1 VLHDAREVVEGS
13 LGPETHR
20 GVVVLDGIPRGELGA
35 VRVRVDPGDPVR
47 HDRGAVE
54 QVLEGDCNVLDEA
67 GTPDQAVDLVAHEVF
82 ARIVDDDDLGVG
94 GEGAFESAGHCDARV
109 AGSED
114 GDVHAYALVVA
125 VLN

>member
-1 VLHDAREVVEGS
+1 
-13 LGPETHR
+13 
-20 GVVVLDGIPRGELGA
+20 
-35 VRVRVDPGDPVR
+35 
-47 HDRGAVE
+47 
-54 QVLEGDCNVLDEA
+54 
-67 GTPDQAVDLVAHEVF
+67 VF

-114 GDVHAYALVVA
+114 GDVHTCVLAVV